1 LKSRNIGVG
10 IFLLVIGLVWLLT
23 SFHVINWSILE
34 SLYRLWPL
42 FFVVIGI
49 NMIFREKPAVK
60 LVTWLLFVAALVG
73 YGYYVDQRYDNQP
86 QTQLQAF
93 AFEKNTEAREGEMR
107 LDVGGVRMELGS
119 AENNLVEGEMT
130 GSFDRRSVQQNNDK
144 AFVDFRQGSFN
155 FFRGNSVNQ
164 QCRVRLNKDVAWDL
178 QVKAGIVNGT
188 LDMSDLKVKALD
200 LALGA
205 GDLDIIFG
213 STADYADVKIDAGA
227 SKVAI
232 TVPEDAGVRIRM
244 DGGLSSNNLGGGNWD
259 KNGEVY
265 TSKNYNDAVRKIDMH
280 IDMGVG
286 KLDVNIK

>member
-86 QTQLQAF
+86 QAQLQAF

-155 FFRGNSVNQ
+155 FFRRNSVNQ

-178 QVKAGIVNGT
+178 QVKAGAVNGT
-188 LDMSDLKVKALD
+188 LDMSDLKVIALD
-200 LALGA
+200 LDLGA
-205 GDLDIIFG
+205 GDLDIVFG